1 MDEIEER
8 LRERVID
15 GARKRWNDAEMDSF
29 AAQRLEFELSMIN
42 KGGWADYFLMVADVV
57 EAARGAGGIVGP
69 GRGRA
74 VASVVLYALGVTGI
88 NPFKHENILF
98 ERFLPSEI
106 AKNASLICVD
116 FDGIGYAAALSY
128 LKSNYGD
135 IKAEER
141 KCHAAPECWHVG
153 ERCIGVTHL
162 EALDRI
168 AFTTKLI
175 AETGGTV
182 PDIEHLPEDETSA
195 MQVLCRGDTADIPG
209 FDTPSARRWIR
220 RLRPNDVSELAII
233 HALHPPY
240 REEKLIEYEE
250 GACNSQPSAIFRLTS
265 SREYLNETRGVVAYD
280 EQVMLLL
287 RRLGG
292 FTRDEAYK
300 CRKALACKMS
310 ERIAGFK
317 EKFISGLVGN
327 EELCKIEE
335 LSANEAHGLAGR
347 IWAELEHDAM
357 FTSLKA
363 HDIAQVRLAYLS
375 AYLKHNYP
383 MEWMFAD
390 GEISGMPTVRKV
402 RGQITLRDIEHALTV
417 YDMRVI
423 MLVRH
428 AERPPL
434 DPSDTTFGARL
445 PITEKGMTDAL
456 TFGGALAHFVH
467 AGDAAV
473 LASETL
479 RTVQTAHVIHRCFVR
494 QEELPSSEV
503 RRCGYLGGKSPF
515 FGSLDERMKLI
526 AEGRYLERLNEY
538 FRVGTQLGYR
548 PLASAAD
555 EFEDWLIETS
565 RLSGQPLTI
574 AVTHDIN
581 VASFLA
587 SRGVVTSFTNETWP
601 HYLDAAVIMLDGHG
615 YAEYGFLKHVDCGE
629 G

>member
-1 MDEIEER
+1 MDEKEVR
-8 LRERVID
+8 LRERVIA
-15 GARKRWNDAEMDSF
+15 GARKRWNDTEMDLF
-29 AAQRLEFELSMIN
+29 AAQRLEFELSLIN
-42 KGGWADYFLMVADVV
+42 KGGWADYFLMVADMV
-57 EAARGAGGIVGP
+57 EAARVAGGIVGP

-74 VASVVLYALGVTGI
+74 VASVVLYALGVTGV

-98 ERFLPSEI
+98 ERFLPSET
-106 AKNASLICVD
+106 AKDASLICVD
-116 FDGIGYAAALSY
+116 FDGIGYAAALAY
-128 LKSNYGD
+128 L
-135 IKAEER
+135 
-141 KCHAAPECWHVG
+141 
-153 ERCIGVTHL
+153 T
-162 EALDRI
+162 
-168 AFTTKLI
+168 
-175 AETGGTV
+175 
-182 PDIEHLPEDETSA
+182 EDETSA

-209 FDTPSARRWIR
+209 FNTPSARRWIR
-220 RLRPNDVSELAII
+220 RLHPNDVRELAII
-233 HALHPPY
+233 HALHHTY
-240 REEKLIEYEE
+240 MEDKIAVYEK
-250 GACNSQPSAIFRLTS
+250 CSQHGNGSVTYSLMAAK
-265 SREYLNETRGVVAYD
+265 EYLSETHGIIAYD

-292 FTRDEAYK
+292 FTRNEAYK

-310 ERIAGFK
+310 ERIAGLK
-317 EKFISGLVGN
+317 EKFITGFVGN
-327 EELCKIEE
+327 EELCKTEGI
-335 LSANEAHGLAGR
+335 SADQAHGLAGR
-347 IWAELEHDAM
+347 IWSELEHDAM

-402 RGQITLRDIEHALTV
+402 RGQIALRDIEHALTV

-423 MLVRH
+423 LLVRH

-473 LASETL
+473 FASETL
-479 RTVQTAHVIHRCFVR
+479 RTVQTAHVIHRCFGR
-494 QEELPSSEV
+494 QDELSSSEV

-526 AEGRYLERLNEY
+526 AEGRYLDRLNEY
-538 FRVGTQLGYR
+538 YRVGAQLGYR
-548 PLASAAD
+548 SLASATD

-565 RLSGQPLTI
+565 KLSGQPLTI

-587 SRGVVTSFTNETWP
+587 GRGVVTSFTNETWP

-615 YAEYGFLKHVDCGE
+615 YAEYGFLKREDYGE
-629 G
+629 Q

>member
-1 MDEIEER
+1 MDEKEVR
-8 LRERVID
+8 LRERVIA
-15 GARKRWNDAEMDSF
+15 GARKRWNDTEMDLF
-29 AAQRLEFELSMIN
+29 AAQRLEFELSLIN
-42 KGGWADYFLMVADVV
+42 KGGWTDYFLMVADMV

-74 VASVVLYALGVTGI
+74 VASVVLYALGVTGV

-106 AKNASLICVD
+106 AKDASLICVD
-116 FDGIGYAAALSY
+116 FDGIGYAAALAY
-128 LKSNYGD
+128 LKTSYGE

-141 KCHAAPECWHVG
+141 KSHASPECWHVG
-153 ERCIGVTHL
+153 ERCIGVTRL

-175 AETGGTV
+175 VETGGTV
-182 PDIEHLPEDETSA
+182 PDLENLPEDETSA

-220 RLRPNDVSELAII
+220 RLHPNDVRELAII
-233 HALHPPY
+233 HALHHAY
-240 REEKLIEYEE
+240 MKDKIAAYEKCRQE
-250 GACNSQPSAIFRLTS
+250 GDVSATYSLKAAK
-265 SREYLNETRGVVAYD
+265 EYLWETNGVIAYD

-317 EKFISGLVGN
+317 EKFISSFVGN
-327 EELCKIEE
+327 EELCKTEGI
-335 LSANEAHGLAGR
+335 SADEAHGLAGR
-347 IWAELEHDAM
+347 IWSELEHDAM

-434 DPSDTTFGARL
+434 DPSDTTFGAHL
-445 PITEKGMTDAL
+445 PITEKGMSDAL
-456 TFGGALAHFVH
+456 TFGGTLAHFVH

-473 LASETL
+473 FASETL
-479 RTVQTAHVIHRCFVR
+479 RTIQTAHVIHRCFVR
-494 QEELPSSEV
+494 QDELPSSEV

-526 AEGRYLERLNEY
+526 AEGRYLDRLNEY
-538 FRVGTQLGYR
+538 YRVGTQLGYR
-548 PLASAAD
+548 PLASATDA
-555 EFEDWLIETS
+555 FEDWLIETS
-565 RLSGQPLTI
+565 RMSGRPLTI

-587 SRGVVTSFTNETWP
+587 GRGVVTSFTNETWP

-615 YAEYGFLKHVDCGE
+615 YAEYGFLKHIDYGE
-629 G
+629 K

>member
-1 MDEIEER
+1 M
-8 LRERVID
+8 
-15 GARKRWNDAEMDSF
+15 
-29 AAQRLEFELSMIN
+29 
-42 KGGWADYFLMVADVV
+42 
-57 EAARGAGGIVGP
+57 
-69 GRGRA
+69 
-74 VASVVLYALGVTGI
+74 
-88 NPFKHENILF
+88 
-98 ERFLPSEI
+98 
-106 AKNASLICVD
+106 
-116 FDGIGYAAALSY
+116 
-128 LKSNYGD
+128 
-135 IKAEER
+135 
-141 KCHAAPECWHVG
+141 
-153 ERCIGVTHL
+153 
-162 EALDRI
+162 
-168 AFTTKLI
+168 
-175 AETGGTV
+175 
-182 PDIEHLPEDETSA
+182 
-195 MQVLCRGDTADIPG
+195 
-209 FDTPSARRWIR
+209 
-220 RLRPNDVSELAII
+220 
-233 HALHPPY
+233 
-240 REEKLIEYEE
+240 IEYAE
-250 GACNSQPSAIFRLTS
+250 GACNSQPSALFRLTS

-317 EKFISGLVGN
+317 ETFISGFVGN

-335 LSANEAHGLAGR
+335 LSADEAREFADR
-347 IWAELEHDAM
+347 IWAELGHDAM

-473 LASETL
+473 FASETL
-479 RTVQTAHVIHRCFVR
+479 RTIQTAHVIHRCFVR
-494 QEELPSSEV
+494 QDELPSSEV

-515 FGSLDERMKLI
+515 FGPLDERMKLI
-526 AEGRYLERLNEY
+526 AEGRYLDRLNEY
-538 FRVGTQLGYR
+538 YRVGTQLGYR
-548 PLASAAD
+548 SLASATD

-587 SRGVVTSFTNETWP
+587 GRGVVTSFTDETWP
-601 HYLDAAVIMLDGHG
+601 HYLDAAVIMLDGLG
-615 YAEYGFLKHVDCGE
+615 YAEYAFLKHIDCGE
-629 G
+629 E

>member
-1 MDEIEER
+1 M
-8 LRERVID
+8 
-15 GARKRWNDAEMDSF
+15 
-29 AAQRLEFELSMIN
+29 AADM
-42 KGGWADYFLMVADVV
+42 V

-74 VASVVLYALGVTGI
+74 VASVVLYALGVTGV

-106 AKNASLICVD
+106 AKDASLICVD
-116 FDGIGYAAALSY
+116 FDGIGYAATLAY
-128 LKSNYGD
+128 LTSNYGE
-135 IKAEER
+135 INAEER
-141 KCHAAPECWHVG
+141 KCHAAPESWHVG
-153 ERCIGVTHL
+153 ERCVGVTRL

-168 AFTTKLI
+168 ALTTKLI
-175 AETGGTV
+175 AETGGMV
-182 PDIEHLPEDETSA
+182 PDLENLPEDETSA
-195 MQVLCRGDTADIPG
+195 MQVLCRGDAADIPG

-220 RLRPNDVSELAII
+220 RLRPNDVRELAII
-233 HALHPPY
+233 HALHLPY

-265 SREYLNETRGVVAYD
+265 SRGYLNETRGVVAYD

-310 ERIAGFK
+310 ERIAEFK
-317 EKFISGLVGN
+317 RKFISGFVGN

-335 LSANEAHGLAGR
+335 LSADEAREFADR

-383 MEWMFAD
+383 VEWMFAD

-423 MLVRH
+423 LLVRH

-445 PITEKGMTDAL
+445 PIIEIGMTDAL

-473 LASETL
+473 FASETL
-479 RTVQTAHVIHRCFVR
+479 RTVQTAHLIHRCLGK
-494 QEELPSSEV
+494 QDELPSSEI

-515 FGSLDERMKLI
+515 FGSLDERMRLI
-526 AEGRYLERLNEY
+526 VEGRYLDRLNEY
-538 FRVGTQLGYR
+538 YRVGAQLGYR
-548 PLASAAD
+548 PLASATDA
-555 EFEDWLIETS
+555 FEDWLIETS
-565 RLSGQPLTI
+565 RMSGQPLTI

-587 SRGVVTSFTNETWP
+587 GRGVVTSFTNETWP
-601 HYLDAAVIMLDGHG
+601 HYLDAAVSMLDGQR
-615 YAEYGFLKHVDCGE
+615 YAEYGFLKHVDYRE
-629 G
+629 E